1 MKHFAIIAWDAPDSA
16 AARTSARAA
25 HFARIEG
32 IMDSL
37 AIAGPLK
44 DASGAFTGSLVIV
57 KAEDEAGARAILEA
71 DPYFAAGVWARFEIH
86 DFLPAAGEWVG
97 GKTW

>member
-16 AARTSARAA
+16 GARNSARAA

-37 AIAGPLK
+37 AIAGPMR
-44 DASGAFTGSLVIV
+44 DANGAFVGSLVIV
-57 KAEDEAGARAILEA
+57 TAEDEAGARAILEA
-71 DPYFAAGVWARFEIH
+71 DPYFAAGVWDRFEIH
-86 DFLPAAGEWVG
+86 DFLPAAGKWVG